1 MVTGFGSVE
10 ALVFDMFGTVV
21 DWRTNVAA
29 EVASLLGGYVPS
41 FDAYEFADAWRA
53 EYQPSME
60 RVRKGDRPFVRL
72 DVLHR
77 ENLDTVLEQ
86 FGTDPTSIPEHVLA
100 EVNLAWHRLGSLA
113 GCGRRTDPA
122 EGPVHHRSTVER
134 ERASGSRCRQ
144 AC

>member
-1 MVTGFGSVE
+1 PDVVVAFFFFFQAEDGIRDRNVTGVQTCALPILTGFGSVE

-29 EVASLLGGYVPS
+29 EVASLLGEYVPS
-41 FDAYEFADAWRA
+41 LDAYEFADAWRA

-86 FGTDPTSIPEHVLA
+86 FGTD
-100 EVNLAWHRLGSLA
+100 
-113 GCGRRTDPA
+113 
-122 EGPVHHRSTVER
+122 
-134 ERASGSRCRQ
+134 
-144 AC
+144 